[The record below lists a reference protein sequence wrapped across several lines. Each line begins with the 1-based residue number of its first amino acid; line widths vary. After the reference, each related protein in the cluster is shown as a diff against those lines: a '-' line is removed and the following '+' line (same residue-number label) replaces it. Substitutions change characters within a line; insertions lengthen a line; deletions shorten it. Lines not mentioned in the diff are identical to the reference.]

1 MLLKSNDMSVSF
13 KTQDLKCYWIIN
25 DWLCRNTFWWYE
37 KGKYHVTLKT
47 GIMATKK
54 SALPAQEKKTLDNI
68 FWNGKYCFNNTCILK
83 AIIWTKEC
91 FFHDLNTY
99 LYAISELSLLSLKV
113 KCTVEVKIWHELCNI
128 FKILSILPKK
138 EGSYKMPYLFI
149 LVLTWIRYFKW
160 KMFTYSPKEKIIIEF
175 IKMIPFKST
184 WLIINTLAYLNPL
197 QQWLYDFGSIFSHRG
212 QLQILQ

>member
-1 MLLKSNDMSVSF
+1 M
-13 KTQDLKCYWIIN
+13 
-25 DWLCRNTFWWYE
+25 
-37 KGKYHVTLKT
+37 
-47 GIMATKK
+47 
-54 SALPAQEKKTLDNI
+54 
-68 FWNGKYCFNNTCILK
+68 
-83 AIIWTKEC
+83 
-91 FFHDLNTY
+91 FFHPLNTY

-113 KCTVEVKIWHELCNI
+113 QCTVEVKIWHELCNI
-128 FKILSILPKK
+128 FKILIILPKK

-197 QQWLYDFGSIFSHRG
+197 QQWLYDFEIHLFTPRAVTDITIGYYRRFKHSLM
-212 QLQILQ
+212 LQMRVLTVEQN